1 MRYVIFGAGNFGT
14 QAIDLIGKSNIEF
27 FIDNN
32 VNKQKRKFCGFEVL
46 SLENAKNKI
55 DDVCIIIA
63 MSDIY
68 IKDVQEQLIENNI
81 NNYKT
86 INQLKM
92 ELTKQKLLIRTDY
105 VNVYNKAIN
114 WIKSNTINN
123 QGIINNSNLKKIYPE
138 VTGYYIPSLIRWG
151 YRDLAIDYARYLC
164 SIQNSDGAWYDTENK
179 NPYIFDSAQILKG
192 LIAVRH
198 LYPEVEK
205 HIIAGCDWI
214 LTNMNDDGKLIAP
227 LEDIWGDGKT
237 FSELIHTYCIS
248 PIKDA
253 GIIYNRNDYIEK
265 ADKIAHYYTSKYRED
280 ILNFNLLSHFY
291 AYVMEAMLDI
301 GETSLVKEAMD
312 KIETIQKSSGG
323 IPAYNNVDWVC
334 STGLFQFAVV
344 WFRLGKLEKGNKVF
358 NYACKLQ
365 NKSGGWYGSYL
376 SEENENEINTYF
388 PNSEISWA
396 VKYFLDALY
405 YKNLAQFK
413 FQAPMFLNSIEI
425 TDGRYKCI
433 EEIMKKIDSCAKVL
447 DVGCG
452 KGRYLKELVKTHSTV
467 KYYAVDISLEVMKFF
482 EIPGVEK
489 KQGNLTN
496 IPYENNKF
504 DFTYSC
510 EALEHAVDISS
521 AIREMCRVTKSGGY
535 VAVIDKNKDMLGY
548 YDIEEWEQWFDENE
562 LKQELLKY
570 CSDVIVKKNIN
581 FDDKPAN
588 GLFYCWIGKIK

>member
-63 MSDIY
+63 MSEIY

-344 WFRLGKLEKGNKVF
+344 WFRLGELEKGNKVF

-510 EALEHAVDISS
+510 EALEHAVDIGS

>member
-92 ELTKQKLLIRTDY
+92 ELTKQKLLLRTDY

-227 LEDIWGDGKT
+227 LKDIWGDGKT

-344 WFRLGKLEKGNKVF
+344 WFRLGELEKGNKVF

-413 FQAPMFLNSIEI
+413 FQAPMFLDSIEI

-588 GLFYCWIGKIK
+588 GLFYCWIGKIT

>member
-344 WFRLGKLEKGNKVF
+344 WFRLGELEKGNKVF

-467 KYYAVDISLEVMKFF
+467 KYYAMDISLEVMKFF

>member
-344 WFRLGKLEKGNKVF
+344 WFRLGELEKGNKVF

-413 FQAPMFLNSIEI
+413 FQASMFLNSIEI

>member
-92 ELTKQKLLIRTDY
+92 ELTKQKLLLRTDY

-344 WFRLGKLEKGNKVF
+344 WFRLGELEKGNKVF

-467 KYYAVDISLEVMKFF
+467 KYYAMDISLEVMKFF

>member
-92 ELTKQKLLIRTDY
+92 ELTKQKLLLRTDY

-227 LEDIWGDGKT
+227 LKDIWGDGKT

-344 WFRLGKLEKGNKVF
+344 WFRLGELEKGNKVF

-413 FQAPMFLNSIEI
+413 FQTPMFLDSIEI

>member
-92 ELTKQKLLIRTDY
+92 ELTKQKLLLRTDY

-227 LEDIWGDGKT
+227 LKDIWGDGKT

-344 WFRLGKLEKGNKVF
+344 WFRLGELEKGNKVF

-413 FQAPMFLNSIEI
+413 FQAPMFLDSIEI

-581 FDDKPAN
+581 FDDKLAN

>member
-92 ELTKQKLLIRTDY
+92 ELTKQKLLLRTDY

-227 LEDIWGDGKT
+227 LKDIWGDGKT

-344 WFRLGKLEKGNKVF
+344 WFRLGELEKGNKVF

-413 FQAPMFLNSIEI
+413 FQAPMFLDSIEI

-467 KYYAVDISLEVMKFF
+467 KYYAMDISLEVMKFF

>member
-344 WFRLGKLEKGNKVF
+344 WFRLGELEKGNKVF

-413 FQAPMFLNSIEI
+413 FQAPMFLNRIEI

>member
-92 ELTKQKLLIRTDY
+92 ELTKQKLLLRTDY

-344 WFRLGKLEKGNKVF
+344 WFRLGELEKGNKVF

>member
-92 ELTKQKLLIRTDY
+92 ELTKQKLLLRTDY

-227 LEDIWGDGKT
+227 LKDIWGDGKT

-344 WFRLGKLEKGNKVF
+344 WFRLGELEKGNKVF

-562 LKQELLKY
+562 LKQKLLKY

>member
-92 ELTKQKLLIRTDY
+92 ELTKQKLLLRTDY

-227 LEDIWGDGKT
+227 LKDIWGDGKT

-344 WFRLGKLEKGNKVF
+344 WFRLGELEKGNKVF

-413 FQAPMFLNSIEI
+413 FQAPMFLDSIEI

>member
-92 ELTKQKLLIRTDY
+92 ELTKQKLLLRTDY

-164 SIQNSDGAWYDTENK
+164 SIQNRDGAWYDTENK

-227 LEDIWGDGKT
+227 LKDIWGDGKT

-344 WFRLGKLEKGNKVF
+344 WFRLGELEKGNKVF

-413 FQAPMFLNSIEI
+413 FQAPMFLDSIEI

>member
-344 WFRLGKLEKGNKVF
+344 WFRLGELEKGNKVF

-365 NKSGGWYGSYL
+365 NKSGGRYGSYL
-376 SEENENEINTYF
+376 SEENKNEINTYF

-467 KYYAVDISLEVMKFF
+467 KYYAMDISLEVMKFF

>member
-63 MSDIY
+63 MSEIY

-92 ELTKQKLLIRTDY
+92 ELTKQKLLLRTDY

-227 LEDIWGDGKT
+227 LKDIWGDGKT

-344 WFRLGKLEKGNKVF
+344 WFRLGELEKGNKVF

-413 FQAPMFLNSIEI
+413 FQAPMFLDSIEI

>member
-227 LEDIWGDGKT
+227 LKDIWGDGKT

-344 WFRLGKLEKGNKVF
+344 WFRLGELEKGNKVF

-413 FQAPMFLNSIEI
+413 FQAPMFLDSIEI

>member
-92 ELTKQKLLIRTDY
+92 GLTKQKLLIRTDY

-344 WFRLGKLEKGNKVF
+344 WFRLGELEKGNKVF

>member
-344 WFRLGKLEKGNKVF
+344 WFRLGELEKGNKVF

-413 FQAPMFLNSIEI
+413 FQAPMFLDSIEI

>member
-1 MRYVIFGAGNFGT
+1 
-14 QAIDLIGKSNIEF
+14 
-27 FIDNN
+27 
-32 VNKQKRKFCGFEVL
+32 
-46 SLENAKNKI
+46 
-55 DDVCIIIA
+55 

-92 ELTKQKLLIRTDY
+92 ELTKQKLLLRTDY

-227 LEDIWGDGKT
+227 LKDIWGDGKT

-344 WFRLGKLEKGNKVF
+344 WFRLGELEKGNKVF

-413 FQAPMFLNSIEI
+413 FQAPMFLDSIEI

>member
-92 ELTKQKLLIRTDY
+92 ELTKQKLLLRTDY

-227 LEDIWGDGKT
+227 LKDIWGDGKT

-344 WFRLGKLEKGNKVF
+344 WFRLGELEKGNKVF

-413 FQAPMFLNSIEI
+413 FQAPMFLDSIEI

-452 KGRYLKELVKTHSTV
+452 KDRYLKELVKTHSTV

>member
-344 WFRLGKLEKGNKVF
+344 WFRLGELEKGNKVF

>member
-63 MSDIY
+63 MSEIY

-344 WFRLGKLEKGNKVF
+344 WFRLGELEKGNKVF

-413 FQAPMFLNSIEI
+413 FQAPMFLDSIEI

>member
-92 ELTKQKLLIRTDY
+92 ELTKQKLLLRTDY

-227 LEDIWGDGKT
+227 LKDIWGDGKT

-344 WFRLGKLEKGNKVF
+344 WFRLGELEKGNKVF

-365 NKSGGWYGSYL
+365 NKSGGWYGRYL

-413 FQAPMFLNSIEI
+413 FQAPMFLDSIEI